1 MNENVKKD
9 ETKNKLISVISP
21 AQSHYREGS
30 PIGRSKVKVGRI
42 YWKGRF
48 WTSNEKVKEWWMMR
62 VAMMTK
68 MGWQVSE
75 MIQTKMNL
83 EVDSKGEVMH
93 I

>member
-1 MNENVKKD
+1 
-9 ETKNKLISVISP
+9 
-21 AQSHYREGS
+21 
-30 PIGRSKVKVGRI
+30 
-42 YWKGRF
+42 
-48 WTSNEKVKEWWMMR
+48 MMR